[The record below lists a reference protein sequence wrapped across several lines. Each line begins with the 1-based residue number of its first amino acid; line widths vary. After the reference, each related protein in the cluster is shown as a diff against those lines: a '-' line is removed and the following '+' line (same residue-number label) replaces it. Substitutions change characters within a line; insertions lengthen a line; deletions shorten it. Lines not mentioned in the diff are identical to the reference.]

1 MIEIVGPLLFV
12 HVAAGSVALLAALVA
27 ISLSKGSTRHG
38 QVGRVYF
45 WAMMTVAA
53 TAVPVSILRPNLM
66 LFFVALFS
74 SYMAYAGWRFGRN
87 GRYLSPR
94 APFVEWAMLVVGI
107 SMIAFGLTQVLAGNP
122 MGWVLVAFGAI
133 GVQFAVQDIR
143 GWGKTVVFST
153 RVSHHLTHMLGGTI
167 ATVTAVLVQQV
178 VPRLEPGSPYAVVI
192 WLAPTIIITP
202 LIAVWSRHVLVTK
215 RVRLFRARRKAVG
228 TS

>member
-87 GRYLSPR
+87 GRYLSP
-94 APFVEWAMLVVGI
+94 
-107 SMIAFGLTQVLAGNP
+107 
-122 MGWVLVAFGAI
+122 
-133 GVQFAVQDIR
+133 
-143 GWGKTVVFST
+143 
-153 RVSHHLTHMLGGTI
+153 
-167 ATVTAVLVQQV
+167 
-178 VPRLEPGSPYAVVI
+178 
-192 WLAPTIIITP
+192 TIIITP

-228 TS
+228 TL